1 MTDSRPGER
10 ACPLAAAD
18 CRNRYRADAGQ
29 GRVAERLRECR
40 GVSGASTGRFRLN
53 RQRGKLMGVCAG
65 MADCF
70 GWDVTLVRVGWV
82 AATLLGFGS
91 LVLLYIAIGLI
102 AD

>member
-1 MTDSRPGER
+1 M
-10 ACPLAAAD
+10 
-18 CRNRYRADAGQ
+18 
-29 GRVAERLRECR
+29 
-40 GVSGASTGRFRLN
+40 SGASTGRFRLN

-65 MADCF
+65 MADYF

-102 AD
+102 AG

>member
-1 MTDSRPGER
+1 M
-10 ACPLAAAD
+10 
-18 CRNRYRADAGQ
+18 
-29 GRVAERLRECR
+29 
-40 GVSGASTGRFRLN
+40 SGASTGRFRLN

-102 AD
+102 AG